1 MYRIDKRIIFL
12 PVIFLTII
20 LTSFSKS
27 RNVKEIKTEYPLL
40 ADEIDYDIDKL
51 IEGLDEKDKE
61 LYNYAQEIIK
71 KEHAFLNAKDE
82 VLYDDLQYIG
92 NWKLVDK
99 KGNEVERNYLNFDEW
114 IVIESIDST
123 LVLSN
128 FTGSSSI
135 YKGENGRYYIYT
147 RWANIIRMLQFVD
160 GRIYVYIVRDGKW
173 VLDPIH
179 DGGKYVFEKRE
190 VNAELIIP

>member
-82 VLYDDLQYIG
+82 VLYEGLSSRI
-92 NWKLVDK
+92 KLIK
-99 KGNEVERNYLNFDEW
+99 
-114 IVIESIDST
+114 SS
-123 LVLSN
+123 VL
-128 FTGSSSI
+128 
-135 YKGENGRYYIYT
+135 
-147 RWANIIRMLQFVD
+147 
-160 GRIYVYIVRDGKW
+160 
-173 VLDPIH
+173 
-179 DGGKYVFEKRE
+179 
-190 VNAELIIP
+190 